1 MRFEPHY
8 RISVQKE
15 ADALADTGIADV
27 ELPAPGRLP
36 MADILAVRVAVAM
49 ANKLTVGEE
58 GRLEF
63 KEYCVYVNYCPAF
76 GESELLATVVRA
88 YSCDL
93 SADYTFASAHV
104 GRIPYAEID
113 ALNNVAAS

>member
-1 MRFEPHY
+1 MPFAPHY

-15 ADALADTGIADV
+15 SDALADTGVADV
-27 ELPAPGRLP
+27 TLPAPSRLP
-36 MADILAVRVAVAM
+36 AADLLALRVAVAI
-49 ANKLTVGEE
+49 ANKLTVGEQ

-63 KEYCVYVNYCPAF
+63 KEYCVYVSYCPAF

-88 YSCDL
+88 YSWDQ
-93 SADYTFASAHV
+93 SADYTFASAHI

-113 ALNNVAAS
+113 AMNNIVAS